1 MRKIIIKKHK
11 HTVSRIKELFVFLEI
26 KFRFHDVNS
35 KDNLVA
41 TEENWLRFYELA
53 SSYVAPVELVDI
65 DDGAS
70 SYFDSPDSPIEDT
83 RCYGAL
89 FGALIQCFQIRI
101 VNDEEAY
108 CGILDGVDK
117 LNSAWYKLGKAELY
131 AEMEIESADNS
142 ARGKARADAR
152 HKDNRAN
159 KELITTKLKEAI
171 VTKLPSMGK
180 ISRPDFLDKVVGE
193 IYSFSKNN
201 GMEYKEDGF
210 HDYLLKL
217 MSADKDLS
225 ALFREYC
232 SK

>member
-1 MRKIIIKKHK
+1 MREIIVKKHK
-11 HTVSRIKELFVFLEI
+11 YTVGRIKDLFLNLEI
-26 KFRFHDVNS
+26 KFRFHDISS
-35 KDNLVA
+35 KDNLA
-41 TEENWLRFYELA
+41 AAEKNWLRFYGLA
-53 SSYVAPVELVDI
+53 SSYVAPVELVDS

-70 SYFDSPDSPIEDT
+70 SYFESPDSPIEDT

-89 FGALIQCFQIRI
+89 FGALIQCFQIGI

-171 VTKLPSMGK
+171 VTKLPGLGK
-180 ISRPDFLDKVVGE
+180 TSRDGFLEKVAGG
-193 IYSFSKNN
+193 IYKFSREN
-201 GMEYKEDGF
+201 GMSYEESNF
-210 HDYLLKL
+210 HDYLLKI
-217 MSADKDLS
+217 MGSNKEVA
-225 ALFREYC
+225 ALFNEFNG
-232 SK
+232 K